1 MSAALRGD
9 AATTRIPVRWR
20 DCDALG
26 HVHHSV
32 FLVYLE
38 EGRDAFLRHALGIAD
53 PMYVVVRLAVDLK
66 GGIDRLTSAVHVD
79 TSVARVGRSS
89 IALRERIL
97 TEQRK
102 ELAESETTIV
112 WWDSAAG
119 TPREL
124 TTHERALLMGA

>member
-1 MSAALRGD
+1 MSGTGVTIVGLPELQAAAQKLRQAMAVGGGLGG
-9 AATTRIPVRWR
+9 AVAYATK
-20 DCDALG
+20 AYG
-26 HVHHSV
+26 
-32 FLVYLE
+32 
-38 EGRDAFLRHALGIAD
+38 EGLR
-53 PMYVVVRLAVDLK
+53 
-66 GGIDRLTSAVHVD
+66 SAVHVD